1 MLFDMV
7 WTKANFV
14 NNEVIVD
21 VNGFDVKKSYVCE
34 YVDEA
39 NSKIKKITDSKFLDN
54 NKYKLNCGKQPTGF
68 TIKLTSQRVK
78 LSIKLKASTRQSTLH
93 TLAAGLLCVCGVRVV
108 VVWWWCWCV
117 CVCVCVCVELL
128 LTLSLL
134 LLLLGEVIGPNIVA
148 W

>member
-14 NNEVIVD
+14 NDEVIVD
-21 VNGFDVKKSYVCE
+21 VNGFDIKKSYVCE

-39 NSKIKKITDSKFLDN
+39 NSNIKKITDSKFLDN

-93 TLAAGLLCVCGVRVV
+93 TLAEGLSCVWCSCGDGGGGGGGG
-108 VVWWWCWCV
+108 V
-117 CVCVCVCVELL
+117 CVCVCVCVW
-128 LTLSLL
+128 SFC
-134 LLLLGEVIGPNIVA
+134 
-148 W
+148 